1 MPDDHDE
8 PRVFFTLEE
17 ANRRLPLV
25 RAIVRDIVT
34 LFKDLHDRRERLS
47 ELRNRSQQSE
57 YRDEVEQMERDL
69 ERDIEIL
76 ESYVVELK
84 ELGGELKDPVLGL
97 VDFRTLADGRE
108 VHLCWKI
115 DEDEIGWWHE
125 MHTGF
130 SDRRPIVE
138 LAEPV
143 PTSSSG
149 GDDSETA
156 ST

>member
-1 MPDDHDE
+1 MPDGHDE
-8 PRVFFTLEE
+8 PRQLFTLEE
-17 ANRRLPLV
+17 ANQRLPLV

-34 LFKDLHDRRERLS
+34 LFQDLHDRRERLN
-47 ELRNRSQQSE
+47 ELRNRSQHSE

-69 ERDIEIL
+69 EGDIETL

-84 ELGGELKDPVLGL
+84 ELGVALKDPLLGL

-108 VHLCWKI
+108 AYLCWKLG
-115 DEDEIGWWHE
+115 EDEISWWHE
-125 MHTGF
+125 LDSGF

-138 LAEPV
+138 LEEPV
-143 PTSSSG
+143 PTPSSG
-149 GDDSETA
+149 GDDTGNA